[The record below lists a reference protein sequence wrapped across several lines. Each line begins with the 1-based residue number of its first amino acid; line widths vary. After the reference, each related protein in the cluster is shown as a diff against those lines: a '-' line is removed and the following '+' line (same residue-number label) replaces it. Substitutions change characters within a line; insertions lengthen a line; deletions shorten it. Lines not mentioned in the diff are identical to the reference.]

1 MTVDASAR
9 TAVLELVAPG
19 LLDEDLRGLES
30 ALERRGLSV
39 HRVLAREVV
48 RGSVDLRGVDLVAGR
63 LPVVGAALR
72 QLGHAVPAPL
82 DYLDASDDVLGRRVW
97 PSTLAAVAAGL
108 ELRGEPVF
116 VKPRGATKRF
126 TGRVVS
132 DPVDL
137 RSLPVRSGSTPVWC
151 SDVVDIAAEHR
162 IFVRQGAVVGARQ
175 YDGAAREPDDA
186 ELAARASR
194 IVQSLLPRLPAGCAV
209 DVAELGDGTVV
220 LVEVND
226 GYSLGRY
233 GLDADAYLG
242 VLLTRWAELTAR

>member
-1 MTVDASAR
+1 VPINAPAR
-9 TAVLELVAPG
+9 SAVLELVAPG
-19 LLDEDLRGLES
+19 LLDEDLRGLEPG
-30 ALERRGLSV
+30 LEGRGMSV
-39 HRVLAREVV
+39 HGVLAREVV
-48 RGSVDLRGVDLVAGR
+48 RGSVDLRSADLVAGR

-72 QLGHAVPAPL
+72 QLGLAVPAPL

-97 PSTLAAVAAGL
+97 SSTLAAVAAGL

-151 SDVVDIAAEHR
+151 SEVVDMTAEHR
-162 IFVRQGAVVGARQ
+162 VFVSRGAVVGVRQ
-175 YDGAAREPDDA
+175 YDGAAREPDDV

-194 IVQSLLPRLPAGCAV
+194 IVESLLPQLPAGCAV
-209 DVAELGDGTVV
+209 DVAELGEGTVV

-226 GYSLGRY
+226 GFSLGRY
-233 GLDADAYLG
+233 GLDADAYLD